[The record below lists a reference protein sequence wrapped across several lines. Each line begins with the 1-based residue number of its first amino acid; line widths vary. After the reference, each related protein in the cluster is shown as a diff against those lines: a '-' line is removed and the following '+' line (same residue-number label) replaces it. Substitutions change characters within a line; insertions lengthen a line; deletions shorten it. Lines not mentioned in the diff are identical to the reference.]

1 MPSYYSA
8 PFTFDFAA
16 ARIDV
21 DAGTYDV
28 DVGDLYTAIKL
39 AQASAEGIIND
50 RISSGSGLV
59 ALGPGVQ
66 VGLTVELLGSWQLR
80 FPAGNYIARVAGG
93 NLVGGPGGDPIA
105 YTAGV
110 QALLIQSA
118 ASTVVTAGGSVPTAA
133 QNAAAVRTELAT
145 ELARVDVATSTRLAS
160 AGYTPPPSV
169 PTAAQNAAAV
179 RTELATELARVDVA
193 TSTRLA
199 SAGYTPP
206 PSVPTAAQNAAAV
219 RTELATEL
227 DRVDVA
233 TSTRLASAGYTAPP
247 AAATNATAV
256 RTELAAEL
264 LRVIELAKLHGLD
277 VTSPLT
283 VTQTTR
289 TAGDV
294 AQTISTTG
302 NTTTVTRLA

>member
-1 MPSYYSA
+1 MPAAAATCDMPSYYSA

-59 ALGPGVQ
+59 ALGPGVE

-110 QALLIQSA
+110 QALLILSA

-133 QNAAAVRTELAT
+133 QNAAAVRTNLESGT
-145 ELARVDVATSTRLAS
+145 PIPVDTQRIN
-160 AGYTPPPSV
+160 G
-169 PTAAQNAAAV
+169 
-179 RTELATELARVDVA
+179 
-193 TSTRLA
+193 
-199 SAGYTPP
+199 
-206 PSVPTAAQNAAAV
+206 
-219 RTELATEL
+219 
-227 DRVDVA
+227 
-233 TSTRLASAGYTAPP
+233 
-247 AAATNATAV
+247 
-256 RTELAAEL
+256 AE
-264 LRVIELAKLHGLD
+264 VI
-277 VTSPLT
+277 
-283 VTQTTR
+283 
-289 TAGDV
+289 GDG
-294 AQTISTTG
+294 TTG
-302 NTTTVTRLA
+302 NAWRGLGVSP

>member
-118 ASTVVTAGGSVPTAA
+118 ASTVVTAGGGASPATIAAEVWSTPLETLTA
-133 QNAAAVRTELAT
+133 E
-145 ELARVDVATSTRLAS
+145 EIMRVL
-160 AGYTPPPSV
+160 
-169 PTAAQNAAAV
+169 
-179 RTELATELARVDVA
+179 
-193 TSTRLA
+193 
-199 SAGYTPP
+199 
-206 PSVPTAAQNAAAV
+206 
-219 RTELATEL
+219 
-227 DRVDVA
+227 
-233 TSTRLASAGYTAPP
+233 
-247 AAATNATAV
+247 
-256 RTELAAEL
+256 LAA
-264 LRVIELAKLHGLD
+264 LAGARSGLGSGTEEYLAQD
-277 VTSPLT
+277 GTTPRITFSP
-283 VTQTTR
+283 
-289 TAGDV
+289 D
-294 AQTISTTG
+294 AQG
-302 NTTTVTRLA
+302 NGTPIIDAT

>member
-110 QALLIQSA
+110 QALLILSA

-160 AGYTPPPSV
+160 AGYT
-169 PTAAQNAAAV
+169 
-179 RTELATELARVDVA
+179 
-193 TSTRLA
+193 
-199 SAGYTPP
+199 
-206 PSVPTAAQNAAAV
+206 
-219 RTELATEL
+219 
-227 DRVDVA
+227 
-233 TSTRLASAGYTAPP
+233 APP

-256 RTELAAEL
+256 RTELATEL
-264 LRVIELAKLHGLD
+264 LRVIELAYVHGL
-277 VTSPLT
+277 VGGSPLQVSATQRQAGTIVQQIAEAAGT
-283 VTQTTR
+283 VTVER
-289 TAGDV
+289 V
-294 AQTISTTG
+294 A
-302 NTTTVTRLA
+302 